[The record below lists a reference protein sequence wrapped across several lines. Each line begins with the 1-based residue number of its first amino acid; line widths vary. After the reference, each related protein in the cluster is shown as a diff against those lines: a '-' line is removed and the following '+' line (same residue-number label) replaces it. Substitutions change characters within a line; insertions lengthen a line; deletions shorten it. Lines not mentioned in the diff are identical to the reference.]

1 MHEVLFAYEPV
12 IRLGAFAGVFLVM
25 AVWEFV
31 VPRRPQ
37 VIGRGWRW
45 PNNLGVVVVD
55 TVLVRILLPVTAV
68 GLAVLAE
75 RRGFG
80 LFNVVA
86 LPAWVAVAASVVVL
100 DLAIYLQHVL
110 FHAVPGLWRLH
121 RIITP
126 ISNSTSRTGVRF
138 HPIEIILS
146 MVIKLA
152 VVGALG
158 APAAVGADLR
168 GAAQRHLDVQPRQ
181 RPHPARRSTA
191 CCAGSW

>member
-1 MHEVLFAYEPV
+1 MHEVLFATEPV
-12 IRLGAFAGVFLVM
+12 IRVGAFAGIFLLM
-25 AVWEFV
+25 AAWEFV
-31 VPRRPQ
+31 VPRRKQ

-86 LPAWVAVAASVVVL
+86 LPGWVAVTASVLIL
-100 DLAIYLQHVL
+100 DLAIYLHHVL

-121 RIITP
+121 RMHHAHLP
-126 ISNSTSRTGVRF
+126 
-138 HPIEIILS
+138 L
-146 MVIKLA
+146 
-152 VVGALG
+152 
-158 APAAVGADLR
+158 DLN
-168 GAAQRHLDVQPRQ
+168 
-181 RPHPARRSTA
+181 
-191 CCAGSW
+191 